1 MVIERSNDEQVLHA
15 IIAWLDSRLR
25 RND

>member
-15 IIAWLDSRLR
+15 IIVWLNARLR
-25 RND
+25 RDD

>member
-25 RND
+25 RDD